1 MVDCKQRGPNEMSAL
16 ADFDTRMYPH
26 VAASTWPSLIC
37 VAARENFWGIVTPTN
52 NAKESMAWNAEV
64 SEYKNLYST
73 LNYLNTISGDSKK
86 DQFFKASF
94 LLWSLT

>member
-1 MVDCKQRGPNEMSAL
+1 
-16 ADFDTRMYPH
+16 
-26 VAASTWPSLIC
+26 
-37 VAARENFWGIVTPTN
+37 
-52 NAKESMAWNAEV
+52 MAWNAEV

-86 DQFFKASF
+86 DHFFKASF